1 MGEGAPKKELP
12 SRPKSKDLEVQ
23 RSGEVPPGVLEELR
37 DTKRPLA
44 ACEVYK
50 EWMRES
56 LRLIQDE
63 ETDVQRIIRQTI
75 RQMLLEAAVLA
86 DAGRFD
92 SAVIKLTGLLQD
104 VEIPDTDT
112 QVEIMGKIAEYSQK
126 QGDQPEPEI

>member
-1 MGEGAPKKELP
+1 
-12 SRPKSKDLEVQ
+12 
-23 RSGEVPPGVLEELR
+23 
-37 DTKRPLA
+37 
-44 ACEVYK
+44 
-50 EWMRES
+50 MRES